1 MPRERWV
8 GYIKDYDGGTL
19 MECYV
24 HPTIDYTAVPE
35 TIKTQKAFVNA
46 RIKAVSQ
53 QHVVHDGLQLGE
65 GVKVRGLRPPPTNH
79 RSPRLSLSLV

>member
-1 MPRERWV
+1 M

-35 TIKTQKAFVNA
+35 TIKTQKAFVKE
-46 RIKAVSQ
+46 RINAVSQ
-53 QHVVHDGLQLGE
+53 QHVVYDGLQLGGE
-65 GVKVRGLRPPPTNH
+65 IKVGAVGVGG
-79 RSPRLSLSLV
+79 